1 MADKVALEALT
12 DVGITGV
19 VGGRAH
25 IGGTTVAPR
34 VDATISSDG
43 ISYKGYYVDRVQ
55 GDIVYDDGLVRLE
68 NTRLSIGEG
77 NAKVNRSIC
86 S

>member
-1 MADKVALEALT
+1 MLWPIRVALEALT

-34 VDATISSDG
+34 VDATISSDVFL
-43 ISYKGYYVDRVQ
+43 IKDIML
-55 GDIVYDDGLVRLE
+55 IVYKVI
-68 NTRLSIGEG
+68 LSMMMD
-77 NAKVNRSIC
+77 
-86 S
+86 